1 MLQSKINERLE
12 QDKIYNQNTLINK
25 MKEIANVPDN
35 FQIQENDIDKLN
47 KAVRAYS
54 ELDGLIVN
62 IKKEID
68 PYKKQLK
75 TLTDKKKE
83 IEKELIVF
91 MNEKNANVVNIV
103 QDKEKNIEPG
113 LLKLTEKTSAPPV
126 TKNIIKDQLVHFF
139 NDDDFYNNNFLT
151 LNSND
156 KAECLYN
163 FIYNNRP
170 KVNVLKLK
178 KVKKL

>member
-12 QDKIYNQNTLINK
+12 QDKLYNKDILLNK
-25 MKEIANVPDN
+25 VKEITNVPEN
-35 FQIQENDIDKLN
+35 YQIEETDKEKLTR
-47 KAVRAYS
+47 AVRAYG

-75 TLTDKKKE
+75 NLTDKKKE
-83 IEKELIVF
+83 IEKELTVF
-91 MNEKNANVVNIV
+91 MSDKNIGACNIT
-103 QDKEKNIEPG
+103 QDKEKNIEPAI
-113 LLKLTEKTSAPPV
+113 LKLTETTSCPPV
-126 TKNIIKDQLVHFF
+126 TKNIVKDQITNFF
-139 NDDDFYNNNFLT
+139 NNNDFYNSNFLS
-151 LNSND
+151 LSSDD

-178 KVKKL
+178 KVKRI